1 MDLKDYSTRQL
12 IIEAGK
18 QEFIK
23 NGFQGASLRNIAKNA
38 HVTTGA
44 MYGYFKS
51 KEDMFSTIV
60 KPCCAAVKCR
70 FSLSKDTFLDLP
82 KNDGSFDCVDW
93 MIDYMYDHYDV
104 FKILICCSDGTTYE
118 NFVHEMVEIE
128 VESTINYIK
137 SQNDNKL
144 PIDERLCHMIV
155 SGMFGGIFELIEH
168 DMPRE
173 QAKPFVKKLRE
184 FNHAGWMDLLVK

>member
-1 MDLKDYSTRQL
+1 MDLKEYSTRQL

-18 QEFIK
+18 TEFLEK
-23 NGFQGASLRNIAKNA
+23 GYQGASLRNIAKNA

-44 MYGYFKS
+44 MYGYFKN
-51 KEDMFSTIV
+51 KEDLFASIV

-70 FSLSKDTFLDLP
+70 FSLAQDSFFDLP
-82 KNDGSFDCVDW
+82 KDDDSFDCINW
-93 MIDYMYDHYDV
+93 MIDYMYDHYMV
-104 FKILICCSDGTTYE
+104 FKILICSSDGTKYE
-118 NFVHEMVEIE
+118 SFVHEMVEIE
-128 VESTINYIK
+128 VASTLKAIEQK
-137 SQNDNKL
+137 GVSAR
-144 PIDERLCHMIV
+144 IDEGLCHMIV

-184 FNHAGWMDLLVK
+184 FNHAGWMELLNK